1 MRGGVNIDQ
10 GFELCYQDREIINE
24 IIKENIEKTNETGFL
39 FI

>member
-10 GFELCYQDREIINE
+10 GFEIGYKDREIINE
-24 IIKENIEKTNETGFL
+24 IIKENIERTNETGYL